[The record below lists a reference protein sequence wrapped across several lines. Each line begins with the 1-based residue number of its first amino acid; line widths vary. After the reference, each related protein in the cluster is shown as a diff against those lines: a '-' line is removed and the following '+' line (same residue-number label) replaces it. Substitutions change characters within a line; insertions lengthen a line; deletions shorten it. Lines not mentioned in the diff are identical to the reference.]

1 MGFLGLLQGRLFS
14 MLSKVKTYA
23 LSATV
28 ALLVITSGASL
39 YLWNRNVDLNYRLK
53 VVQTQ
58 YEDAKKNLQLVNR
71 QLARERMLRAD
82 VQAVLNQLKDVP
94 DETYS
99 EELDP
104 SIRSVLDDFHSRL
117 Q

>member
-1 MGFLGLLQGRLFS
+1 

-23 LSATV
+23 LTVTV
-28 ALLVITSGASL
+28 ALLVLTSGASL
-39 YLWNRNVDLNYRLK
+39 YLWNRNADLNYQLK
-53 VVQTQ
+53 VVKTQ
-58 YEDAKKNLQLVNR
+58 YEDAQKNLDLVSR
-71 QLARERMLRAD
+71 QLATERMLRAD
-82 VQAVLNQLKDVP
+82 VEAVLNQLKDVP

-104 SIRSVLDDFHSRL
+104 SIRNVLTDFHRRL